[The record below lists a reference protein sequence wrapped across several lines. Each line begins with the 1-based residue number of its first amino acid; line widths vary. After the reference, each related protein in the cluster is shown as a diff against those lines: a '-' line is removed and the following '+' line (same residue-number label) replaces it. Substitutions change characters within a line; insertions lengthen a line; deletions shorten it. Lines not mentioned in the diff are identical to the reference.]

1 MKKISG
7 KLLTAVPYIISIV
20 LNLALYAAGTVCA
33 VRGFLYGRLLLW
45 IFVALLAVCL
55 LLSVLG
61 SFLYTRRFKR
71 MAQDEILHYVLSST
85 QKLHRAEQQ
94 AERSLLRLKNGVI
107 AYLGFVIL
115 LTLAIPFFFGA
126 ADFGAG
132 SSNVLLL
139 FSVYIQADLLHIL
152 IAIATAKPD
161 FSQYA
166 DSAAYPQLQR
176 LAKRAAQAVGI
187 EGEIRFTFTDD
198 CNAGIQRFGKVISLE
213 LGVPLLAV
221 LTEEELYQV
230 FLHEFAHM
238 QDEHIRT
245 ARSARMLSVVL
256 ESGGSTVNGWANRL
270 LFSLPAIFF

>member
-7 KLLTAVPYIISIV
+7 KLLTAVPYIISII

-55 LLSVLG
+55 LSSVLG

-139 FSVYIQADLLHIL
+139 FSVYIQADFDCYRNSE
-152 IAIATAKPD
+152 A
-161 FSQYA
+161 
-166 DSAAYPQLQR
+166 
-176 LAKRAAQAVGI
+176 
-187 EGEIRFTFTDD
+187 RFFTI
-198 CNAGIQRFGKVISLE
+198 CRFG
-213 LGVPLLAV
+213 GVPAAATPCKACRTGRRHRGRNSV
-221 LTEEELYQV
+221 H
-230 FLHEFAHM
+230 LH
-238 QDEHIRT
+238 
-245 ARSARMLSVVL
+245 
-256 ESGGSTVNGWANRL
+256 G
-270 LFSLPAIFF
+270 